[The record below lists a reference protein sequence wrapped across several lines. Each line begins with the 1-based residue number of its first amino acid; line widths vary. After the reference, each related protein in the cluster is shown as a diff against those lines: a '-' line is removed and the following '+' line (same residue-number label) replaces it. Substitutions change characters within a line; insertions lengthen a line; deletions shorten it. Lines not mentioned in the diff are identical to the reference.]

1 VELGGLAGAGTVAL
15 NVDGNN
21 LSLSFPDSVAR
32 SDLSLTNGAKVDV
45 SGEGGGFI
53 QVQGSAVTVA
63 DASEILAET
72 EGSQNGKGIFIQ
84 ASQLVVRDG
93 SQISASGLEGS
104 EGDSGGITVNALES
118 IELIGTSSEN
128 QGSGSGGG
136 QGSGS
141 GGGQG
146 GGSGDNEKPSKL
158 ASDAQGAGKAGD
170 LIVNTRRL
178 VVRDGARISA
188 STIDRPGGGNLL
200 VNASES
206 VEVIGT
212 SSQRQRSSTLSVQT
226 RGDGQAGSL
235 TINTGR
241 LIVRDGAEV
250 SASTFGSGGGG
261 DLIVHASES
270 VEVMGT
276 SRNGELSSRL
286 VAETGRPLDTRDAGL
301 LIGTGKGGSVNIT
314 TGRLVVRDGAEVS
327 VSGLS
332 TQPEPGDAGNLN
344 VTANSIE
351 LDNTGAIAA
360 TTTSGNGGNIKL
372 QVQDLLQL
380 RQNSQISTT
389 AGTLQAGGDG
399 GNITIDADFIVA
411 VAKENS
417 DISANAF
424 NGRGGNT
431 NITATGIYGIEF
443 RPRPTSLSDIT
454 ASSNSGVDG
463 IVDISTLE
471 VNPSHG
477 LVELPTTPV
486 DQTRQISQV
495 CSAANRESRFTVLGR
510 GGLPQSPTEVISPD
524 MVQDDFG
531 TPVASNPPTR
541 ESVKPSPASPRQQL
555 VEAQGWVVDGKGV
568 VTLVAAAPTVTPYSP
583 ALVPASCQIS
593 GTTGKGD

>member
-1 VELGGLAGAGTVAL
+1 
-15 NVDGNN
+15 
-21 LSLSFPDSVAR
+21 
-32 SDLSLTNGAKVDV
+32 
-45 SGEGGGFI
+45 
-53 QVQGSAVTVA
+53 
-63 DASEILAET
+63 
-72 EGSQNGKGIFIQ
+72 
-84 ASQLVVRDG
+84 
-93 SQISASGLEGS
+93 
-104 EGDSGGITVNALES
+104 
-118 IELIGTSSEN
+118 
-128 QGSGSGGG
+128 
-136 QGSGS
+136 
-141 GGGQG
+141 
-146 GGSGDNEKPSKL
+146 
-158 ASDAQGAGKAGD
+158 
-170 LIVNTRRL
+170 
-178 VVRDGARISA
+178 
-188 STIDRPGGGNLL
+188 
-200 VNASES
+200 
-206 VEVIGT
+206 
-212 SSQRQRSSTLSVQT
+212 
-226 RGDGQAGSL
+226 
-235 TINTGR
+235 
-241 LIVRDGAEV
+241 
-250 SASTFGSGGGG
+250 
-261 DLIVHASES
+261 
-270 VEVMGT
+270 
-276 SRNGELSSRL
+276 
-286 VAETGRPLDTRDAGL
+286 
-301 LIGTGKGGSVNIT
+301 
-314 TGRLVVRDGAEVS
+314 VRDGAEVS

-332 TQPEPGDAGNLN
+332 TQPERGDAGDLN

-351 LDNTGAIAA
+351 LDNQGAIAA

-471 VNPSHG
+471 VNPSQG

-541 ESVKPSPASPRQQL
+541 ESVKPSPASPPQQL